1 MRLNEKLPNETSPWL
16 NRTGRCGRM
25 ENITTAKSKA
35 LRLSLVRH
43 ASERSLQLNGIDHRG
58 RIEVSLTRPHYGRIK
73 EATVAGLKTFSGL
86 NRTLSDWALSRPNRR
101 GRHGRMEDMAAAE
114 SKTL

>member
-1 MRLNEKLPNETSPWL
+1 
-16 NRTGRCGRM
+16 
-25 ENITTAKSKA
+25 
-35 LRLSLVRH
+35 
-43 ASERSLQLNGIDHRG
+43 
-58 RIEVSLTRPHYGRIK
+58 
-73 EATVAGLKTFSGL
+73 VAGLKTFSGL